1 MGYIYAMQ
9 IICRRNVANDI
20 KTKHACSRKPHYGWL
35 GVTILPVA
43 TLLWKSNK
51 SQLGK
56 ISQ

>member
-1 MGYIYAMQ
+1 MQ